1 MKRLIFC
8 SLALVLALGC
18 GSDSDPG
25 IGGAGGTG
33 GTAGTGGTGGNA
45 GTGGTVGGEDCN
57 GIDDDSD
64 GAIDEGVGSRV
75 CMSACGTGNEVCQNG
90 AWGGCD
96 APPVVEEFCDGADN
110 DCDGQVDEALT
121 RTCSSDCGDGSESC
135 MNGDWVGCDAPLG
148 DAESCDGA
156 DNDCDGRVDEN
167 VYQTCTV
174 ACGEDSEIEGTE
186 VCVNGAFQDCSVVG
200 IPEETCGNGMDDD
213 CDDAVDEGCGC
224 QAGDTKPCS
233 SDVGACSRGTQ
244 TCDEAGEWGPCLDD
258 NGDAVLSPGEQ
269 PEDCNGIDDDCNG
282 RVDDLEL
289 NMPCSSDVGACVMGQ
304 LTCENGERACVGGVE
319 PSEETC
325 DAIDNDCDG
334 TVDENTVPAPEACDG
349 RDNDCDE
356 RVDEDV
362 APDQWEGEN
371 GNQVCAGAY
380 ELGEIQ
386 EDEENPASFVG
397 QIQNGAD
404 TDTYHFVVN
413 ERTRVGINGND
424 ITVRVELTEADP
436 NLEWTMCIRLL
447 SQDSAINPFAGAPDL
462 DETCGVEEQCV
473 DVVNGIGTFQQVV
486 TDRNARSDDTRVVV
500 KISAPQAAACSPY
513 RITYDADAP

>member
-1 MKRLIFC
+1 
-8 SLALVLALGC
+8 
-18 GSDSDPG
+18 
-25 IGGAGGTG
+25 
-33 GTAGTGGTGGNA
+33 
-45 GTGGTVGGEDCN
+45 
-57 GIDDDSD
+57 
-64 GAIDEGVGSRV
+64 
-75 CMSACGTGNEVCQNG
+75 
-90 AWGGCD
+90 
-96 APPVVEEFCDGADN
+96 
-110 DCDGQVDEALT
+110 
-121 RTCSSDCGDGSESC
+121 

-156 DNDCDGRVDEN
+156 DNDRDGRVDEN

-224 QAGDTKPCS
+224 QSGDTKPCS

-304 LTCENGERACVGGVE
+304 LTCENGVRACVGGVE
-319 PSEETC
+319 PSAETC

-334 TVDENTVPAPEACDG
+334 IVDENTVPAPEACDG

-362 APDQWEGEN
+362 APDQWEGDN

-424 ITVRVELTEADP
+424 ITVRVEWTEADP
-436 NLEWTMCIRLL
+436 NLEWTMCVRLL

-462 DETCGVEEQCV
+462 EETCGAEEQCV

-500 KISAPQAAACSPY
+500 KINAPKPQPALLIASRTMRTRRSAVPLEEAAQTDRVFSHSIRTTRDNESWSFDTRRPHQIHTINLTICSERSCRGGVIQHISVSETGPTVVCGDRHGSFEY
-513 RITYDADAP
+513 T